1 MSQPS
6 QPGET
11 VAGSRQRPRLP
22 LNVALLGCVSLLTT
36 ISSAMVYSLLP
47 VFLVKVLGASMAFVG
62 VIEGTAEAAN
72 SLMRVLSGVA
82 SDWLG
87 RRKPLVVIGYT
98 MSAVNKL
105 MFPIADSVSIV
116 LAARVIDRVGKG
128 IRDAPRDAFMTDL
141 IPTEIRGSGFGLRL
155 TFYTTG
161 FVLGPLAAIG
171 LMMLSGDNFR
181 LVFWVAVIPAFL
193 AIAVLLFAVKEA
205 PHNTTG
211 GESFPGIH
219 IGDLVRLPGLFW
231 WSMVI
236 ACLLALARFSMAFL
250 VLKAHDVGL
259 DPAFVPIMLVVMH
272 AVYSAAAY
280 PFGLLA
286 DYMDRR
292 LQLGLGAL
300 LLITAHVVLANAA
313 TIEMTALGA
322 ALWGL
327 QFAVTQGLLGASIAD
342 AAPDNLRGTAF
353 GIYDLA
359 TGVATFSASAGAG
372 VFWMIGGPILTF
384 GAGAGVAALAMVML
398 LVRPMPKLA
407 KSICPNPGMH

>member
-1 MSQPS
+1 
-6 QPGET
+6 
-11 VAGSRQRPRLP
+11 
-22 LNVALLGCVSLLTT
+22 
-36 ISSAMVYSLLP
+36 
-47 VFLVKVLGASMAFVG
+47 
-62 VIEGTAEAAN
+62 
-72 SLMRVLSGVA
+72 
-82 SDWLG
+82 
-87 RRKPLVVIGYT
+87 

-105 MFPIADSVSIV
+105 MFPIADAASMV
-116 LAARVIDRVGKG
+116 LAARVIDRIGKG
-128 IRDAPRDAFMTDL
+128 IRDAPRDAFLTDL
-141 IPTEIRGSGFGLRL
+141 MPIEIRGSGFGLRL

-193 AIAVLLFAVKEA
+193 AIAVLTLAVREA
-205 PHNTTG
+205 PNKVHG

-219 IGDLVRLPGLFW
+219 VRDLVHLPGLFW
-231 WSMVI
+231 WSMAI

-259 DPAFVPIMLVVMH
+259 DAAFVPMVLVVMH

-300 LLITAHVVLANAA
+300 LLITAHVVLASAA
-313 TIEMTALGA
+313 TVEMAGLGA

-327 QFAVTQGLLGASIAD
+327 QLAVTQGLLAASIAD
-342 AAPDNLRGTAF
+342 AAPDHLRGTAF

-372 VFWMIGGPILTF
+372 VLWMVGGPVLTF
-384 GAGAGVAALAMVML
+384 GAGAGVAALALTML

-407 KSICPNPGMH
+407 KSICPKPGMH

>member
-6 QPGET
+6 EPGEN
-11 VAGSRQRPRLP
+11 VSGGRQRPRLP
-22 LNVALLGCVSLLTT
+22 VNVALLGCVSLLTT

-62 VIEGTAEAAN
+62 VIEGAAEAAN

-205 PHNTTG
+205 PNNTAG
-211 GESFPGIH
+211 GDGFPGIH
-219 IGDLVRLPGLFW
+219 ISDLAHLPGLFW
-231 WSMVI
+231 WSMAI

-259 DPAFVPIMLVVMH
+259 DAAFVPIMLVLMH

-292 LQLGLGAL
+292 LQLGLGAV
-300 LLITAHVVLANAA
+300 LLITAQVVLASAA
-313 TIEMTALGA
+313 SIEMTALGA

-327 QFAVTQGLLGASIAD
+327 QLAVTQGLLGAAIAD
-342 AAPDNLRGTAF
+342 AAPAHLRGTAF

-372 VFWMIGGPILTF
+372 VLWVIGGPVLTF
-384 GAGAGVAALAMVML
+384 GTGAGVAAIAVIML

-407 KSICPNPGMH
+407 KLSVQR

>member
-6 QPGET
+6 EPGET
-11 VAGSRQRPRLP
+11 VRGGRERPRLP

-47 VFLVKVLGASMAFVG
+47 VFLVKVLGASMGFVG
-62 VIEGTAEAAN
+62 VIEGAAEAAN
-72 SLMRVLSGVA
+72 SLMRVLSGVV

-87 RRKPLVVIGYT
+87 RRKPLLIIGYT

-105 MFPIADSVSIV
+105 LFPIADSASIV
-116 LAARVIDRVGKG
+116 FAARVIDRVGKG
-128 IRDAPRDAFMTDL
+128 TRDAPRDAFMTDL
-141 IPTEIRGSGFGLRL
+141 IPSEIRGAGFGLRT

-205 PHNTTG
+205 SNNMAG

-219 IGDLVRLPGLFW
+219 VGDLVRLPGLFW
-231 WSMVI
+231 WSMAI

-259 DPAFVPIMLVVMH
+259 DAAFVPMMLVLMH

-300 LLITAHVVLANAA
+300 LLITAQVVLASAA
-313 TIEMTALGA
+313 TVEMAALGA

-327 QFAVTQGLLGASIAD
+327 QFAVTQGLLAASIAD

-359 TGVATFSASAGAG
+359 TGVATFAASAGAG
-372 VFWMIGGPILTF
+372 VLWMIGGPVLTF
-384 GAGAGVAALAMVML
+384 GTGAGVAALAALML
-398 LVRPMPKLA
+398 LVRPMPNLA
-407 KSICPNPGMH
+407 KLPARR

>member
-6 QPGET
+6 KPGET
-11 VAGSRQRPRLP
+11 VAGGREQPRLP

-47 VFLVKVLGASMAFVG
+47 VFLVKVLGASMGFVG
-62 VIEGTAEAAN
+62 VIEGAAEAAN
-72 SLMRVLSGVA
+72 SLMRILSGIV

-87 RRKPLVVIGYT
+87 RRKPLLIIGYT

-105 MFPIADSVSIV
+105 LFPIADSVSIV

-128 IRDAPRDAFMTDL
+128 TRDAPRDAFMTDL
-141 IPTEIRGSGFGLRL
+141 IPSEIRGAGFGLRT

-193 AIAVLLFAVKEA
+193 AIAVLLFAVREA
-205 PHNTTG
+205 PNNMAG

-219 IGDLVRLPGLFW
+219 VGDLVRLPGLFW
-231 WSMVI
+231 WSMAI

-259 DPAFVPIMLVVMH
+259 DAAFVPMMLVLMH

-300 LLITAHVVLANAA
+300 LLITAQVVLASAA
-313 TIEMTALGA
+313 TVEMAALGA

-327 QFAVTQGLLGASIAD
+327 QFAVTQGLLAASIAD

-359 TGVATFSASAGAG
+359 TGVATFAASAGAG
-372 VFWMIGGPILTF
+372 VLWMIGGPVLTF
-384 GAGAGVAALAMVML
+384 GTGAGVAALAALML
-398 LVRPMPKLA
+398 LVRPMPNLA
-407 KSICPNPGMH
+407 KLPARR

>member
-6 QPGET
+6 EPGET
-11 VAGSRQRPRLP
+11 VRGGRERPRLP

-47 VFLVKVLGASMAFVG
+47 VFLVKVLGASMGFVG
-62 VIEGTAEAAN
+62 VIEGAAEAAN
-72 SLMRVLSGVA
+72 SLMRVLSGVV

-87 RRKPLVVIGYT
+87 RRKPLLIIGYT

-105 MFPIADSVSIV
+105 LFPIADSASIV

-128 IRDAPRDAFMTDL
+128 TRDAPRDAFMTDL
-141 IPTEIRGSGFGLRL
+141 IPSEIRGAGFGLRT

-205 PHNTTG
+205 SNNMAG

-219 IGDLVRLPGLFW
+219 VGDLVRLPGLFW
-231 WSMVI
+231 WSMAI

-259 DPAFVPIMLVVMH
+259 DAAFVPMMLVLMH

-300 LLITAHVVLANAA
+300 LLITAQVVLASAA
-313 TIEMTALGA
+313 TVEMAALGA

-327 QFAVTQGLLGASIAD
+327 QFAVTQGLLAASIAD

-359 TGVATFSASAGAG
+359 TGVATFAASAGAG
-372 VFWMIGGPILTF
+372 VLWMIGGPVLTF
-384 GAGAGVAALAMVML
+384 GTGAGVAALAALML
-398 LVRPMPKLA
+398 LVRPMPNLA
-407 KSICPNPGMH
+407 KLPARR